1 MALQDD
7 VRDLGAIPTLRDLG
21 PDALRL
27 IAFSGETRI
36 LRAGDVLFRRGD
48 PSDGG
53 FVVLSG
59 AVTLDAGRGRVTTV
73 RGPAL
78 LGDAALLVDTT
89 RPATATAREPS
100 SVLRISRAL
109 FRRVLGEYPLG
120 ATRLRQTLAARLN
133 ALQGDLDVL
142 RFTVLER
149 DSLDA

>member
-7 VRDLGAIPTLRDLG
+7 VRDLASIPTLRDLG

-36 LRAGDVLFRRGD
+36 LRAGDVLFRRGEM
-48 PSDGG
+48 SDGG

-59 AVTLDAGRGRVTTV
+59 AVTLETGRGQPT
-73 RGPAL
+73 
-78 LGDAALLVDTT
+78 VDTV

-109 FRRVLGEYPLG
+109 FRRVLGEYPHG
-120 ATRLRQTLAARLN
+120 ASRLRQTLASRLV
-133 ALQGDLDVL
+133 ALQGDLDAL
-142 RFTVLER
+142 RLMVLER
-149 DSLDA
+149 

>member
-7 VRDLGAIPTLRDLG
+7 VRNIATIPTLRDLG

-36 LRAGDVLFRRGD
+36 LRAGDVLFRRGE

-59 AVTLDAGRGRVTTV
+59 AVALETGKGRPTIV

-78 LGDAALLVDTT
+78 VGDAALIVDTV
-89 RPATATAREPS
+89 RPATASAREPTG
-100 SVLRISRAL
+100 VLAISRAL
-109 FRRVLGEYPLG
+109 FRRVLSEYPLG
-120 ATRLRQTLAARLN
+120 ASRLRQTLVSRLL
-133 ALQGDLDVL
+133 ALQDDLDAL
-142 RFTVLER
+142 RLSALE
-149 DSLDA
+149 